1 MYLKILQNIAAL
13 IAFQNRPSALRREEN
28 KVEFLEEQFH
38 NETLSF
44 ARKKNWAFFWAFSI
58 TCTFIV
64 SPDYGKMLT
73 PSRLSKIRLLV
84 GNTNASPPKNWQKVL

>member
-44 ARKKNWAFFWAFSI
+44 ARKKKLSFLLSFFNDLYIHS
-58 TCTFIV
+58 
-64 SPDYGKMLT
+64 L
-73 PSRLSKIRLLV
+73 SRLWY
-84 GNTNASPPKNWQKVL
+84 NAHAVAFIQNSPVSR